1 MQRDT
6 GSTHDGVIAKRPAI
20 VVVTGSES
28 TGKTTL
34 AGDLARELGT
44 VWVPEYARTYVD
56 VQLAIGRQLDASDVE
71 PIARGEIAA
80 IDAALPT
87 VRDLLVLDTDL
98 VSTVVYANHYYGS
111 CPPWIVREARTRLGD
126 LYLLC
131 DIDVPW
137 IPAPFRDRPDRREEI
152 HGLFADTLAS
162 FGARVVVVRG
172 TWAERWEIARGAV
185 RQLSFPA

>member
-1 MQRDT
+1 M
-6 GSTHDGVIAKRPAI
+6 

-28 TGKTTL
+28 TAKTTL
-34 AGDLARELGT
+34 ASDLAREFGN
-44 VWVPEYARTYVD
+44 VWVPEYSQMYAVEQLELGRT
-56 VQLAIGRQLDASDVE
+56 LESTDVE

-87 VRDLLVLDTDL
+87 ARNELIVLDTDL

-111 CPPWIVREARTRLGD
+111 CPRWIEEAARSRLGD

-137 IPAPFRDRPDRREEI
+137 VAAAFRDRPHLRAEI
-152 HGLFADTLAS
+152 QGLFIDTLAS
-162 FGARVVVVRG
+162 FGARVVGVRG

-185 RQLSFPA
+185 RHLSFRA